1 LLDSI
6 ASVMTGGDSLPD
18 PCDAS
23 FYIRYVDMC
32 RQAGVEPS
40 PPECVRKLVA
50 KWNAMLKGESG
61 EKSD

>member
-1 LLDSI
+1 
-6 ASVMTGGDSLPD
+6 MTGGDSLPD